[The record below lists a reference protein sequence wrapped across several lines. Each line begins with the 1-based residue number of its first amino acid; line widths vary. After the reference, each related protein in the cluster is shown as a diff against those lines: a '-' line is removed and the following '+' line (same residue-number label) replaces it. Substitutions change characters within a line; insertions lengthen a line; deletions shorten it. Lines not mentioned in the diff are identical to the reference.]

1 MNIRQDIQDVKRLSS
16 SIIFSYLLQKRDYFA
31 IHYLIK
37 IKIMKHLT
45 LISLIIFFISIFI
58 FQSCDNSSVSNG
70 SDTTDLIIT
79 QNDAELIAMKHIY
92 LENDQYKLE
101 LSKEKALKLGIT
113 TKQYTQL
120 IQDIAELNL
129 QIEEIKRKNDSN
141 HELILGDFTKS
152 DISHSAFTRMQTREE
167 IFGLHNV
174 ASGQSSFRVDIPRGV
189 SSINVSA
196 SSPCAFGLVTVTING
211 FSKTFSNFS
220 DAANFSIPLS
230 PSSVSITVSTTCSG
244 GATIGY
250 NYQAN

>member
-1 MNIRQDIQDVKRLSS
+1 
-16 SIIFSYLLQKRDYFA
+16 
-31 IHYLIK
+31 
-37 IKIMKHLT
+37 MKHLT

-167 IFGLHNV
+167 IFV